1 MTNGLGQEGKFSM
14 KTLEIRIFRLLTLM
28 LLLSSVC
35 LAQQAQKPQPAQSA
49 QQVQKK
55 KPTLWQRLLRFAG
68 ISATPS
74 AQKAPG
80 DEAVAGDIWLVQVNS
95 SQAMRLTRDGGYRSP
110 IFLAG
115 DERIIAL
122 NGPDVMEIS
131 ITGGEPKKLL
141 CVKQVAKL
149 VGANMDDPNSILVL
163 MEDQSRSPGLGLLT
177 LNDGSVTKIPP
188 EENEEYRKALTHAD
202 GWERVYGTTKVFV
215 KTEVK
220 SDLVGT
226 VEWSDVYLK
235 QEGSGPINISRCD
248 GVNCGQPSLSQNGRS
263 VAFIKSRP

>member
-1 MTNGLGQEGKFSM
+1 M
-14 KTLEIRIFRLLTLM
+14 KTGDVVRIFRLLTMM

-35 LAQQAQKPQPAQSA
+35 LARQAQNPQAKNPQPAQSA

-55 KPTLWQRLLRFAG
+55 KPTFWQRLLRFAG

-80 DEAVAGDIWLVQVNS
+80 DEAGAGDIWLVQVNS
-95 SQAMRLTRDGGYRSP
+95 SQALRLTRDGGYRSP

-115 DERIIAL
+115 DEKIIAL
-122 NGPDVMEIS
+122 NGPDLMEIS

-141 CVKQVAKL
+141 CAKQVVKL

-177 LNDGSVTKIPP
+177 LNDGSVTKIPR
-188 EENEEYRKALTHAD
+188 EENEEYRKALTHAE

-220 SDLVGT
+220 NDLVGT

-235 QEGSGPINISRCD
+235 QEGSRPINISRCD
-248 GVNCGQPSLSQNGRS
+248 GVNCGQPSLSQNRRS
-263 VAFIKSRP
+263 VAFIKARA

>member
-1 MTNGLGQEGKFSM
+1 M
-14 KTLEIRIFRLLTLM
+14 KTRDVMRIFRLLTIM

-35 LAQQAQKPQPAQSA
+35 LAQQAQNPQPAQSA
-49 QQVQKK
+49 QQAQKK
-55 KPTLWQRLLRFAG
+55 KPTFWQRLLRFAG

-80 DEAVAGDIWLVQVNS
+80 DEAAAGDIWLVEMGS
-95 SQAMRLTRDGGYRSP
+95 MQASRLTRDGGYRSP

-115 DERIIAL
+115 DKKIIAL
-122 NGPDVMEIS
+122 KAPYVMEIS
-131 ITGGEPKKLL
+131 IAGGEPKKLL
-141 CVKQVAKL
+141 CVKQVVKL

-177 LNDGSVTKIPP
+177 LTDGSVTKIPP
-188 EENEEYRKALTHAD
+188 EENEEYRKALTHAE
-202 GWERVYGTTKVFV
+202 GWERVYGATKVFV

-220 SDLVGT
+220 NDLVGT

-235 QEGSGPINISRCD
+235 QRDSPPKNLSRCD
-248 GVNCGQPSLSQNGRS
+248 GINCSQPSLSQDGRS
-263 VAFIKSRP
+263 VVYVKPQE